1 MVLKKMGKNTYKRE
15 LKKEK
20 RNVTWQRRH
29 QVPSFV

>member
-1 MVLKKMGKNTYKRE
+1 MVLKKMEKTYKRE
-15 LKKEK
+15 LKKVK